1 MTRLI
6 LKPTL
11 IVVVTLCSL
20 VLGAQKT
27 ATFYH
32 DNRFFHDAVDL
43 FEKEKYAAAHEKFH
57 DFIALSDD
65 PREEQRIAAEFYA
78 GICSLYLFHKDAEY
92 VLEQFVLDHPDSP
105 WVYKVYYE
113 LATYNYKRKK
123 YKKALEWFEYVD
135 PSDFNEKDSAE
146 FYFKR
151 GHCYFER
158 NNYDEAR
165 QDLKQV
171 KDLDTRYKSTATYYY
186 SHIAYEEGSNQ
197 TALDGFLQ
205 LENDVNFQPLVPYYV
220 TQIYYKQGRYDEV
233 LSYSTTFL
241 DSSLESDV
249 KRLPEI
255 AQIVGDAYFRQDQF
269 ESAIPYLELFHENS
283 SKKDRNDEDYYQLG
297 FCYYSI
303 ADYTSALD
311 AFRQCADEDNEL
323 GQSASYYMGDCHLK
337 LDQKPYARS
346 AFEIASSMDH
356 NLTMKED
363 ALFNYAKLSFELSY
377 NPFHEAIQAFE
388 TYLEKYPDSQRRDE
402 AYEFLLNV
410 YMKSRNY
417 EAALRSLDKI
427 QNKDLRTQEAYQVV
441 AYNRAVELYQSEDYA
456 GAAIYFDKVSTYPV
470 NQSLIAES
478 KYWKAENAYNSGSYQ
493 EAFNLYQ
500 EFILQP
506 GSFNSDWF
514 EEANYGAGYAQF
526 KQKKYLNST
535 TAFRKYVDNY
545 RNDDPKK
552 LCDAYL
558 RLGDCY
564 YVLKDYPSA
573 IANYDKAIDLN
584 QINKDYGM
592 FQKSICYG
600 WEEKQDKKIWV
611 LRQLIE
617 DQPNSRF
624 VADAKFELAN
634 AYLTTNQL
642 TEAESYY
649 NDLLTNHSNSPY
661 RKRGL
666 VDLILVAKKR
676 NDSDAAVERWNK
688 LLSDYPGDPICQE
701 AYPIIADI
709 LIENGITPPENV
721 VSRDEFEESVFLK
734 AVQPAYQEDCLVAV
748 PALEN
753 YLATYQPAANGIEAN
768 YHLGNC
774 YFGSGKLDQAINAF
788 NFVIAQPL
796 SDFTEESLVIA
807 ATINYNKKDY
817 VTAKGLY
824 TELEQVALLKNN
836 VLEAQ
841 IGLMRCSY
849 FLGETSYALEY
860 AEKVIVNGNTP
871 ESIKYTA
878 FLWRGKIRFDSGEY
892 DDAYYDFN
900 EALKGGGEKAAE
912 AKYNMALIAYKKEA
926 FKPAEKEIFQLIEH
940 YSGFNQWK
948 YHGFLLLADVYVGLE
963 DYFQA
968 KATLNTVLEKVSEP
982 WVIDAARVKLAQVEK
997 LEIDLNSNLQIEDEV
1012 EIDLTGDDQDTREN
1026 EEPLEQEVPVEGG
1039 APSNEKIPT
1048 EENQQ

>member
-6 LKPTL
+6 LKPAL

-105 WVYKVYYE
+105 WVHKVYYE

-135 PSDFNEKDSAE
+135 PSGLNEQDSAE

-151 GHCYFER
+151 GHCYFKR
-158 NNYDEAR
+158 NDLDAAR
-165 QDLKQV
+165 QDLKRV

-205 LENDVNFQPLVPYYV
+205 LENDVNFKPLVPYYV

-241 DSSLESDV
+241 DSSLESEV

-269 ESAIPYLELFHENS
+269 ESAIPYLELYNENS
-283 SKKDRNDEDYYQLG
+283 SKKDRNGEDYYQLG

-303 ADYTSALD
+303 GNYTSALE

-346 AFEIASSMDH
+346 SFETASNMDY
-356 NLTMKED
+356 NLALKED

-388 TYLEKYPDSQRRDE
+388 TYLEKYPDSPRRDE

-456 GAAIYFDKVSTYPV
+456 KAAVFFDKVSTYPV
-470 NQSLIAES
+470 NQALIAES
-478 KYWKAENAYNSGSYQ
+478 KYWKAENAYSSGSYQ

-564 YVLKDYPSA
+564 YVLKDYPTA
-573 IANYDKAIDLN
+573 IVNYDKAIDLN

-600 WEEKQDKKIWV
+600 WQEKQDKKIWV

-676 NDSDAAVERWNK
+676 NDSESAVERWNK
-688 LLSDYPGDPICQE
+688 LLNDYPGDPICQE

-734 AVQPAYQEDCLVAV
+734 AVQPAYQSDCSGAV

-753 YLATYQPAANGIEAN
+753 YLATYQPAVNGIEAN

-774 YFGSGKLDQAINAF
+774 YFESGKLDQALNSF

-796 SDFTEESLVIA
+796 SDFTEESLVTA

-817 VTAKGLY
+817 TTAKGLY
-824 TELEQVALLKNN
+824 SELEQVALLKNN

-849 FLGETSYALEY
+849 FLGETGYALEY

-871 ESIKYTA
+871 EGIKHTA
-878 FLWRGKIRFDSGEY
+878 YLWRGKIRFDAGQY
-892 DDAYYDFN
+892 DDAYYDFD

-926 FKPAEKEIFQLIEH
+926 YKPAEKEIFQLIEH
-940 YSGFNQWK
+940 YSGYNQWK

-982 WVIDAARVKLAQVEK
+982 WVIDAAREKLAQVEK
-997 LEIDLNSNLQIEDEV
+997 IEQDLNSNLQIEEEV
-1012 EIDLTGDDQDTREN
+1012 EIDLTNDVDDKREI
-1026 EEPLEQEVPVEGG
+1026 EEPLEQEQPIQGES
-1039 APSNEKIPT
+1039 PSNEEVPT
-1048 EENQQ
+1048 DENQQ

>member
-6 LKPTL
+6 LKPVL
-11 IVVVTLCSL
+11 IVVIALCSQ

-32 DNRFFHDAVDL
+32 DNRFYHDAVDL

-78 GICSLYLFHKDAEY
+78 SICSLYLFHKDAEY

-105 WVYKVYYE
+105 WVHKVYYE
-113 LATYNYKRKK
+113 LATYNYKRKS
-123 YKKALEWFEYVD
+123 YKKALEWFEFVD
-135 PSDFNEKDSAE
+135 PSDLSEQDSAE

-165 QDLKQV
+165 QDLKKV

-197 TALDGFLQ
+197 TALEGFLQ
-205 LENDVNFQPLVPYYV
+205 LENDENFKPLVPYYI

-241 DSSLESDV
+241 DSTQESDI

-269 ESAIPYLELFHENS
+269 ESAIPYLELFHENT
-283 SKKDRNDEDYYQLG
+283 SKKDIDPEDFYQLG
-297 FCYYSI
+297 FCYYSVG
-303 ADYTSALD
+303 DYTSALD
-311 AFRQCADEDNEL
+311 IFSKCADADNEL
-323 GQSASYYMGDCHLK
+323 AQSASYYMGDCHLK
-337 LDQKPYARS
+337 LDQKPYARN
-346 AFEIASSMDH
+346 AFEIASGMDY
-356 NLTMKED
+356 NLAMKED

-388 TYLEKYPDSQRRDE
+388 TYLEKYPDSPRRDE

-427 QNKDLRTQEAYQVV
+427 TNKDLRTQEAYQVV
-441 AYNRAVELYQSEDYA
+441 AYNRAVELYQAEDYA
-456 GAAIYFDKVSTYPV
+456 NAAKFFDKVSTYPV

-478 KYWKAENAYNSGSYQ
+478 KYWKAENAFNSGDYQ
-493 EAFNLYQ
+493 QAFNLYQ

-506 GSFNSDWF
+506 GSYNSDWF

-545 RNDDPKK
+545 RGDDPKK

-564 YVLKDYPSA
+564 YVLKDYPTA
-573 IANYDKAIDLN
+573 ISNYDKAIDLN
-584 QINKDYGM
+584 QTNKDYGM

-617 DQPNSRF
+617 DQPNSHY
-624 VADAKFELAN
+624 VAEAKFELAN

-642 TEAESYY
+642 SEAEANY
-649 NDLLTNHSNSPY
+649 NDILSNHSNSPF
-661 RKRGL
+661 RKRSL

-676 NDSDAAVERWNK
+676 NDSNAAITRWNK
-688 LLSDYPGDPICQE
+688 LLSDYPGDPICLE

-721 VSRDEFEESVFLK
+721 VSKNEFEESVFLK
-734 AVQPAYQEDCLVAV
+734 AVQPAYQGDCTKAV

-753 YLATYQPAANGIEAN
+753 YLTTYQPAANGIEAN
-768 YHLGNC
+768 YHLGSC
-774 YFGSGKLDQAINAF
+774 YFESGKLDLALNSF

-796 SDFTEESLVIA
+796 SDFTEESLVTA
-807 ATINYNKKDY
+807 ATINYNRKDY
-817 VTAKGLY
+817 STAKGHY
-824 TELEQVALLKNN
+824 TTLEQVARLKNN

-849 FLGETSYALEY
+849 FLGEMNYALEY

-871 ESIKYTA
+871 EAIKHTA
-878 FLWRGKIRFDSGEY
+878 YLWRGKIRMEAGQY
-892 DDAYYDFN
+892 DDAYYDFA

-926 FKPAEKEIFQLIEH
+926 YKPAEKEIFQLIEH
-940 YSGFNQWK
+940 YSGYNQWK

-982 WVIDAARVKLAQVEK
+982 WVIDAARAKLAAIEK
-997 LEIDLNSNLQIEDEV
+997 QELSQGSNLLIEDEV
-1012 EIDLTGDDQDTREN
+1012 EIDLTEGTRSKRER
-1026 EEPLEQEVPVEGG
+1026 EEEVEQEI
-1039 APSNEKIPT
+1039 PSTEQQPT
-1048 EENQQ
+1048 EEKEQ